1 MMSTPS
7 PPAANPSLRDGG
19 DGPTVVQVALCSLNL
34 PRTVALLSALGFR
47 DAGGRSFSGAMLA
60 EVQRLGDDAATVL
73 WWLVGP
79 QPFVQIEV
87 FQHTDPV
94 ARPLPVDHRPSDIG
108 WSRWGVAVADLDA
121 ALDALRA
128 HGVDPTARLTDADGV
143 RHATVVE
150 PWTRVPLHLRE
161 QPDAADGPR
170 LTYVAV
176 SVPDLDAARKLYV
189 ERIGMPEVAPPTTD
203 AHQAL
208 WGLDGATSRR
218 LAVGGGPVALEVV
231 EYLEPRGRPLPA
243 DHRLSDQGLM
253 HAAVGFRDKARL
265 ERLADRLVAAGH
277 PLTAPLPAGESGGT
291 YVDCGDGLTLEL
303 FAAPPAHDAG
313 YGFIPVPPPPFAA
326 D

>member
-1 MMSTPS
+1 MTPA
-7 PPAANPSLRDGG
+7 PPSRTDREDA
-19 DGPTVVQVALCSLNL
+19 GPTVVQVALCSLNL
-34 PRTVALLSALGFR
+34 PRTVAVLSALGFR
-47 DAGGRSFSGAMLA
+47 DAGGRSFAGSMLA

-87 FQHTDPV
+87 FQHTDPD
-94 ARPLPVDHRPSDIG
+94 ARPLPADHRPCDIG
-108 WSRWGVAVADLDA
+108 WARWGVAVADLDG

-128 HGVDPTARLTDADGV
+128 HGVDPTARLTDAAGV

-150 PWTRVPLHLRE
+150 PSTRVPLHLRE
-161 QPDAADGPR
+161 QPDATDGPR

-176 SVPDLDAARKLYV
+176 SVPDLDAARELYV
-189 ERIGMPEVAPPTTD
+189 ERIGMPETTPPTTD
-203 AHQAL
+203 AHQPL
-208 WGLDGATSRR
+208 WGLTGATSRR
-218 LAVGGGPVALEVV
+218 FAVDGGPVALEVV

-253 HAAVGFRDKARL
+253 HAAIGFRDKRRL

-277 PLTAPLPAGESGGT
+277 PLTAPLPVGPSGGT
-291 YVDCGDGLTLEL
+291 YLDCGDGLTLEL
-303 FAAPPAHDAG
+303 FAAPPEHDAG
-313 YGFIPVPPPPFAA
+313 YGFVPVPPPPFVA